1 MPSSRQM
8 GLWQKTRRSS
18 GGRVKPLE
26 EAKKLDPAG
35 INAEI
40 KDRKDLM
47 QQMVGQL
54 YPSILWDEIL
64 VLRQLYVEKTG
75 KYDFA
80 G

>member
-1 MPSSRQM
+1 M
-8 GLWQKTRRSS
+8 
-18 GGRVKPLE
+18 KPLE

-40 KDRKDLM
+40 KERRELM
-47 QQMVGQL
+47 SQMVGQL

-64 VLRQLYVEKTG
+64 ELRDLYTKQTG

>member
-1 MPSSRQM
+1 MKS
-8 GLWQKTRRSS
+8 
-18 GGRVKPLE
+18 LE

-35 INAEI
+35 INAEL
-40 KDRKDLM
+40 KERKDLM
-47 QQMVGQL
+47 NRMVGQL

-64 VLRQLYVEKTG
+64 VLRKIYIEKTG

>member
-1 MPSSRQM
+1 M
-8 GLWQKTRRSS
+8 
-18 GGRVKPLE
+18 KPLE
-26 EAKKLDPAG
+26 EAKKLDAAG

-40 KDRKDLM
+40 KERKDLM

-54 YPSILWDEIL
+54 YPPIVWKEIL
-64 VLRQLYVEKTG
+64 ELRNVYVEKTG

>member
-1 MPSSRQM
+1 MERSQR
-8 GLWQKTRRSS
+8 TRPFS

-35 INAEI
+35 INIEL
-40 KDRKDLM
+40 KERRDLIR
-47 QQMVGQL
+47 QMVGQL

-64 VLRQLYVEKTG
+64 VLREIYVEKTG

>member
-1 MPSSRQM
+1 MGRSRR
-8 GLWQKTRRSS
+8 TRLNS
-18 GGRVKPLE
+18 GGRVKSLE

-35 INAEI
+35 INIEL
-40 KDRKDLM
+40 KERRDLI

-54 YPSILWDEIL
+54 YPSILWDEVK
-64 VLRQLYVEKTG
+64 VLRQIYVEKTG